1 MRFETEERA
10 ATSAEGRRREI
21 LAAAVRI
28 IGDGGPDAITHRRVA
43 AEAGV
48 GLGSLTYYFESRDD
62 LVREAFRYYLQQ
74 SSELLIALETEIPPA
89 TPEDLV
95 ELIVEMTR
103 REFMEPA
110 MMRAEYEM
118 ILYAARDEAVSREF
132 VAWERGLEARLGA
145 TFEALG
151 AMRPMAAART
161 TIEMV
166 RGFELER
173 LARPSDPI
181 DDLRYR
187 LSVVI
192 NALVGSGN
200 GVRASVDA
208 AQIQIPKFVR
218 SKRGSR
224 EIPRRIEPRKIEPGR
239 TNR

>member
-62 LVREAFRYYLQQ
+62 LVREAFRYYLQR

-89 TPEDLV
+89 TPDDLV

-103 REFMEPA
+103 REFMEPS
-110 MMRAEYEM
+110 MLRAEYEM

-151 AMRPMAAART
+151 ASRPIAAART
-161 TIEMV
+161 IIEMV

-173 LARPSDPI
+173 LARPTDPI
-181 DDLRYR
+181 DDLQYR

-192 NALVGSGN
+192 NALVGAN
-200 GVRASVDA
+200 GPARAAVDA
-208 AQIQIPKFVR
+208 VQIQIPKFAR
-218 SKRGSR
+218 PRRGSR
-224 EIPRRIEPRKIEPGR
+224 EISRRIEPRR